1 MLNVCRVFSSHRIL
15 VILTGFLLVAVFVF
29 IDTNMLVC
37 KRTEINVSSEQ
48 KYKFSGR
55 MFIDK
60 KNHLLYCSV
69 PKIGSTFMKR
79 LLLILSG
86 KMNKSSIVEIKTKL
100 AHKIRLENVNI
111 LDINSASINGCF
123 ANFHKLLVVRNPY
136 ERLYSA
142 YLDKFVRPNGL
153 YYKLGKKIIKM
164 FRSNPSSQS
173 LSCGD
178 DVTFPEFIKYF
189 IYSLQT
195 GNLTD
200 PHFIPIHMLCQPC
213 LFDYK
218 VIRLEDISVELP
230 KFLHSIGINFISPS
244 DYLKETRLLD
254 EAKHIEYL
262 FERNS
267 PLVKNCLSST
277 EVLRR
282 LWKRDQIRGFIKMNY
297 SFPLEDVLLPHLP
310 KSQIFKMFF
319 SYYQMSYRKD
329 RRASYRTAMLAA
341 YSQLSP
347 RDFQLTQQYLE
358 TDCKLF
364 GYKSLQMEY

>member
-153 YYKLGKKIIKM
+153 YYKLEQKM
-164 FRSNPSSQS
+164 FM
-173 LSCGD
+173 
-178 DVTFPEFIKYF
+178 VT
-189 IYSLQT
+189 
-195 GNLTD
+195 
-200 PHFIPIHMLCQPC
+200 
-213 LFDYK
+213 
-218 VIRLEDISVELP
+218 
-230 KFLHSIGINFISPS
+230 
-244 DYLKETRLLD
+244 
-254 EAKHIEYL
+254 
-262 FERNS
+262 
-267 PLVKNCLSST
+267 ST
-277 EVLRR
+277 EKSTFMHRTP
-282 LWKRDQIRGFIKMNY
+282 
-297 SFPLEDVLLPHLP
+297 SF
-310 KSQIFKMFF
+310 FNM
-319 SYYQMSYRKD
+319 Y
-329 RRASYRTAMLAA
+329 
-341 YSQLSP
+341 
-347 RDFQLTQQYLE
+347 
-358 TDCKLF
+358 
-364 GYKSLQMEY
+364 